1 MTKEP
6 PDTTDIQGMKN
17 GLYEQLYAKKLNNL
31 EEVEKFSKY
40 TITKTESVR
49 NTKSEQ
55 ISYQSKEIDSVVK
68 NLPKEQRPAT
78 DAFNGKFYQTFKT

>member
-17 GLYEQLYAKKLNNL
+17 GLYEQLYANKLNKL

-49 NTKSEQ
+49 NTKSE
-55 ISYQSKEIDSVVK
+55 
-68 NLPKEQRPAT
+68 
-78 DAFNGKFYQTFKT
+78 